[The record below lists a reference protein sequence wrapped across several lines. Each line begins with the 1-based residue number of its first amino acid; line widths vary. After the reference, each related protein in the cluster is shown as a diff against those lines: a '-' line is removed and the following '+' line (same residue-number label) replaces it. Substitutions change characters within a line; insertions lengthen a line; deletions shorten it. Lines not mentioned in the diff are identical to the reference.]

1 MNLAS
6 GDCLP
11 GVKRGAQFM
20 KLLIVFL
27 LWCGLF
33 VLSWPVAIL
42 ALVAFPIVWV
52 LCLPFRLLGMTV
64 GAVFSLLKAVLFLP
78 ARILGERPR
87 RA

>member
-1 MNLAS
+1 
-6 GDCLP
+6 
-11 GVKRGAQFM
+11 M